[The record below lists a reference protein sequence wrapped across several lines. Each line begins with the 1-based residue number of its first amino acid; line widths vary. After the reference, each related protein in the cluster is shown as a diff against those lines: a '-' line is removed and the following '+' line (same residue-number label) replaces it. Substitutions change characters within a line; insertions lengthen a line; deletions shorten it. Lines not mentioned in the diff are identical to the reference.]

1 MTAASHARVPRSV
14 VARAGTNPSD
24 VAVYAALDLLCSPD
38 QWEPQCIASVQDVAA
53 LCDLAVSTV
62 RASITR
68 LVESGLVALT
78 ERHNAQGAR
87 LANRYRLV
95 GSGRPRKPTAGGPSG
110 STAGGAEVE
119 PPAVEPEGLLLSNE
133 VTTVELPTVVQH
145 GESLQATLTLL
156 DAPLPE
162 PVPEMTPGQRAHV
175 LFRAYYDEHVR
186 TYGRPPAVYSAPQ
199 FIGIFKPFF
208 AQGVSHEQL
217 WSVVSAFERE
227 GRTLTRAAIDSALKG
242 TRRPRR
248 DAIDGA
254 LSELRF
260 DADGNR
266 IAQ

>member
-1 MTAASHARVPRSV
+1 MTAAPHARVPRTLI
-14 VARAGTNPSD
+14 ARAARPGGGSD
-24 VAVYAALDLLCSPD
+24 LAVYGALDLLCPRSSGTPR
-38 QWEPQCIASVQDVAA
+38 CVASVQDVAEVCG
-53 LCDLAVSTV
+53 LLVDTV
-62 RASITR
+62 RQSIARMASMG
-68 LVESGLVALT
+68 LVEVR
-78 ERHNAQGAR
+78 ERYAETGAR
-87 LANRYRLV
+87 LANEYVLHGV
-95 GSGRPRKPTAGGPSG
+95 PRRGGPGG
-110 STAGGAEVE
+110 SRRGPTLGEAPGAE
-119 PPAVEPEGLLLSNE
+119 AEGLLLSSE
-133 VTTVELPTVVQH
+133 SVTTVELPTVVQH
-145 GESLQATLTLL
+145 GESLQATLSLL

-186 TYGRPPAVYSAPQ
+186 TYGRAPAVYSAPQ
-199 FIGIFKPFF
+199 FIGLFKPFF

-217 WSVVSAFERE
+217 WAVVSAFERE

>member
-1 MTAASHARVPRSV
+1 MTAAPHARVPRSV

-24 VAVYAALDLLCSPD
+24 VAVYAALDLLCPRG
-38 QWEPQCIASVQDVAA
+38 PQPRCVASVQEVAE
-53 LCDLAVSTV
+53 LCNLTTATV
-62 RASITR
+62 RASIAR
-68 LVESGLVALT
+68 LVEDGAVGIN
-78 ERHNAQGAR
+78 ERYDDTGAR
-87 LANRYRLV
+87 LANEYALHA
-95 GSGRPRKPTAGGPSG
+95 GSTRGGPRG
-110 STAGGAEVE
+110 STRGG
-119 PPAVEPEGLLLSNE
+119 PPAVEREGLLLSSE
-133 VTTVELPTVVQH
+133 SVTTVELPTVVQH
-145 GESLQATLTLL
+145 GESLQATLSLL

-186 TYGRPPAVYSAPQ
+186 TYGRAPAVYSAPQ
-199 FIGIFKPFF
+199 FIGLFKPFF

-217 WSVVSAFERE
+217 WAVVSAFERE